1 MFRFFVSIFFVF
13 AIVDC
18 TAQDLSLRTVK
29 RFLASNDTIL
39 VHSKSINPNFF
50 QIKRSNQTVID
61 SSFYKIDFKTSK
73 LIFSKNLIFSKDS
86 LEISFQKYPEFLT
99 KTYFVFDDKKIV
111 PNGASSNNLY
121 KIDKPN
127 ANKFVPF
134 DGLNTSGS
142 ITRGITVGNNQ
153 NAVVNSALDLQISGK
168 LSDKVSLRAS
178 IQDSNIPL
186 QQGGYSQKLDEF
198 DQIFMELF
206 SKKWNIRAGD
216 LFLENRESRFLN
228 FNKKV
233 QGLLAHINFGDDKN
247 QTSVFASA
255 ALVRGQYAKSAFVG
269 QEGNQGPYK
278 LRGSNGELFVLV
290 ISGSERVF
298 VNGILLKRGEN
309 NDYMIDYNAGEI
321 RFTSLFPITS
331 EMRINV
337 EYQFSDRSYNRFVAY
352 TGATHKAEKWSL
364 GGYLYSE
371 NDSKNQPLQ
380 QSLTPQQVQNL
391 AVAGDNQAL
400 MSAPSAFEDAFA
412 ANKILY
418 KKTTIN
424 NVTFFEFSN
433 NPADVLFSVRFSNM
447 GNNLGNYKILSTN
460 AIGKIY
466 QYVPPINSILQGNY
480 EPIIRLIAPTK
491 IQIATIQG
499 KFMPSEK
506 TNFDFE
512 IGISDNDKNLFSTI
526 DDGDNKGLAGKFGWK
541 QNFDFKKLKINLNSN
556 YQFVQQQFAPIE
568 RLFNIEFNR
577 DWNLNNG
584 MGNQG
589 FLTAGLSVIL
599 PNRGALKYQLEQLQF
614 SENFKGTRH
623 ILAAYFNTKNWNF
636 NNSNSLLESDGSLS
650 KSRFVRS
657 QSQAKFHFKKNW
669 IGAAL
674 RFEDNLET
682 IKTTNRLSAFSQK
695 FSEYSAFIGRGDST
709 KVYVEMGYTK
719 RINDSLKNNLVQR
732 VNQSDAIY
740 LKSKIIQTQ
749 KANLSIFINFRNLKF
764 EDRLRQNRPS
774 LNSRVLY
781 NSQFFKQILQTNI
794 AFETNAGTI
803 AQQEF
808 TYVEVDAGKGIYV
821 WKDYNNNG
829 IQELEEFEIA
839 QFIDQAKFIRVFLPN
854 QIFVATH
861 QNKFSQSLIFNFNQW
876 QNEHRLR
883 KIVSY
888 FYNQS
893 TFLSERKILRNSS
906 NFDLNPFAN
915 SGDALGL
922 NSNFR
927 NSLFFNRGKQYHSV
941 TYTFLINQN
950 KNLLSVGAQQI
961 DLKSHQLLYQHLI
974 AKTWLVTLDG
984 KNTTNQFTSQ
994 NYASRNYDLE
1004 ILSFQPKIS
1013 YILNQMASFDF
1024 YAETQSKNNLIGS
1037 LETLKQQ
1044 KLGVSFTYSSSKQFT
1059 INGEFVYLD
1068 NVFSGNSLSPV
1079 AFQMLEGLQPGK
1091 NSTWRLLVQK
1101 KLSSFLDVNIN
1112 YQGRKSETSDA
1123 IQTGNVQLRAFF

>member
-198 DQIFMELF
+198 DQIFIELF

-719 RINDSLKNNLVQR
+719 RINDSLQNNLVQR

>member
-13 AIVDC
+13 ALIDC
-18 TAQDLSLRTVK
+18 TAQDFSLRTVK
-29 RFLASNDTIL
+29 RFLASNDTII
-39 VHSKSINPNFF
+39 VHSKSINPDFF

-61 SSFYKIDFKTSK
+61 STFYKIDFKTSK
-73 LIFSKNLIFSKDS
+73 LIFSKKMIFPKDS

-111 PNGASSNNLY
+111 PNSASASNLY

-127 ANKFVPF
+127 TSKFVPF
-134 DGLNTSGS
+134 DGLNTAGS

-198 DQIFMELF
+198 DQIFIELF

-233 QGLLAHINFGDDKN
+233 QGLFANINFGDNKN
-247 QTSVFASA
+247 QTSIFASA
-255 ALVRGQYAKSAFVG
+255 ALVRGQYAKSTFVG

-290 ISGSERVF
+290 ISGSERVY
-298 VNGILLKRGEN
+298 VNGLLLKRGEN
-309 NDYMIDYNAGEI
+309 NDYVIDYNAGEI
-321 RFTSLFPITS
+321 RFTALFSITS
-331 EMRINV
+331 EMRINI

-352 TGATHKAEKWSL
+352 TGATHKAQKWSL
-364 GGYLYSE
+364 SGYLYSE

-391 AVAGDNQAL
+391 VVAGDNQAL

-418 KKTTIN
+418 KKTTVN
-424 NVTFFEFSN
+424 NATFFEFSN
-433 NPADVLFSVRFSNM
+433 NPTDVLFSVRFSNV
-447 GNNLGNYKILSTN
+447 GNNVGNYKILSTN

-466 QYVPPINSILQGNY
+466 QYVPPINGVLQGSY
-480 EPIIRLIAPTK
+480 DPIIRLVAPNK

-499 KFMPSEK
+499 KFVPSEK

-512 IGISDNDKNLFSTI
+512 IGISDNDKNLFSTMG
-526 DDGDNKGLAGKFGWK
+526 DNDNKGIAGKFGLK
-541 QNFDFKKLKINLNSN
+541 QNFDLKKLKVNFDSN

-584 MGNQG
+584 QGNQS
-589 FLTAGLSVIL
+589 FLTAGLSVL
-599 PNRGALKYQLEQLQF
+599 WPSRGAIKYQLEQLQF
-614 SENFKGTRH
+614 TENFKGTRH
-623 ILAAYFNTKNWNF
+623 ILAANFSTKNWIFTNNNNF
-636 NNSNSLLESDGSLS
+636 LETDDSLT
-650 KSRFVRS
+650 KSRFVRN

-669 IGAAL
+669 IGTVL
-674 RFEDNLET
+674 RFEDNLQT
-682 IKTTNRLSAFSQK
+682 IKTTNQLSVLSQK
-695 FSEYSAFIGRGDST
+695 FSEYSTFIGRGDST

-719 RINDSLKNNLVQR
+719 RINDSLQKNLVQR

-740 LKSKIIQTQ
+740 LKSKLVHTQ
-749 KANLSIFINFRNLKF
+749 KSNLSIFVNYRNLKF
-764 EDRLRQNRPS
+764 EDRLRQNQPS
-774 LNSRVLY
+774 LNSRILY
-781 NSQFFKQILQTNI
+781 NSQFFRQILQTNI

-829 IQELEEFEIA
+829 LQELEEFEIA
-839 QFIDQAKFIRVFLPN
+839 QFADQAKFIRVFLPN
-854 QIFVATH
+854 QIFIATH

-876 QNEHRLR
+876 QNKQGFR
-883 KIVSY
+883 KIAAH

-906 NFDLNPFAN
+906 NFDLNPFAKGEN
-915 SGDALGL
+915 ALGL

-927 NSLFFNRGKQYHSV
+927 NSLFFNRGKQDHSV
-941 TYTFLINQN
+941 TFNFLINQN

-994 NYASRNYDLE
+994 NYASRNYDLK

-1013 YILNQMASFDF
+1013 YIITQMASFDF
-1024 YAETQSKNNLIGS
+1024 YAEMQSKNNIIGS
-1037 LETLKQQ
+1037 LEALKQQ
-1044 KLGVSFTYSSSKQFT
+1044 KLGLSFTYSNSKQFT

-1068 NVFSGNSLSPV
+1068 NIFSGNSLSPV
-1079 AFQMLEGLQPGK
+1079 AYQMLEGLQPGK

-1101 KLSSFLDVNIN
+1101 KLSSFLDININ